1 MASVPSLRADK
12 KLEFIPGAPPS
23 LINPPPGCR
32 FHPRCPYAMDV
43 CRRQEPPEVEV
54 KSGHV
59 VKCWLYAKGG

>member
-1 MASVPSLRADK
+1 
-12 KLEFIPGAPPS
+12 
-23 LINPPPGCR
+23 
-32 FHPRCPYAMDV
+32 MDV